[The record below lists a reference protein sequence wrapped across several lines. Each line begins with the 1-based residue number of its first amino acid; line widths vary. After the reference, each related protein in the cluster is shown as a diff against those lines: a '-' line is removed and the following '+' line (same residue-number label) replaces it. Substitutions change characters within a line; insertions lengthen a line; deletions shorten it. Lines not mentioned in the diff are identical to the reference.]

1 VGRGIEMIFLLL
13 GNGEEKVRET
23 KLSMLR
29 ILSAMDVGVVAV
41 KRIKTMIDYAW
52 FICQ

>member
-1 VGRGIEMIFLLL
+1 VGGDRNVLLSL
-13 GNGEEKVRET
+13 GNGEEEVRET

-41 KRIKTMIDYAW
+41 KRIQTMIDYAW